1 MRKQREPEMNIEK
14 SLVPLEK
21 YLEAGVHIGSKYK
34 SGQMRKFIY
43 KIRNDGLCVL
53 DINELNQRLKTAGKF
68 LAQYEPSDILVIAGR
83 NYAQKPVKTFA
94 ETIGAKHIIG
104 RFIPGTLTNPANE
117 NFIEPKIVFTADPP
131 VDRQAIKES
140 IKAKIPVISL
150 CDTSNLTKNIDLVIP
165 TNNKG
170 KKAIALIYFIIARE
184 FLKEKDLIQSDKEF
198 EKTPADFE
206 AKIKRRPRTD
216 SDSFGRNSRG
226 PPRRG
231 RR

>member
-1 MRKQREPEMNIEK
+1 MRKQKEPEMQIEK

-53 DINELNQRLKTAGKF
+53 DINELNNRLKIAGKF
-68 LAQYEPSDILVIAGR
+68 ISQYEPSEILVVAGR
-83 NYAQKPVKTFA
+83 NYSQKPVKTFA
-94 ETIGAKHIIG
+94 ETIGAKYIIG
-104 RFIPGTLTNPANE
+104 RFIPGTLTNPSNE
-117 NFIEPKIVFTADPP
+117 NFIEPKLIFTADPP
-131 VDRQAIKES
+131 VDRQAIKEA

-170 KKAIALIYFIIARE
+170 KKAIALIYWIIARE
-184 FLKEKDLIQSDKEF
+184 VLKEKGLISSDKEF
-198 EKTPADFE
+198 EKTPAEFE
-206 AKIKRRPRTD
+206 AKIKRKPRMDTD
-216 SDSFGRNSRG
+216 SRQPRG

>member
-1 MRKQREPEMNIEK
+1 MRKQREPEMNIEN

-53 DINELNQRLKTAGKF
+53 DINELNQRLKIAGKF
-68 LAQYEPSDILVIAGR
+68 LSQYEPSDILVIAGR

-94 ETIGAKHIIG
+94 ETIGAKYIIG
-104 RFIPGTLTNPANE
+104 RFVPGTLTNPSNE

-170 KKAIALIYFIIARE
+170 KKAIALIYYIIARE

-206 AKIKRRPRTD
+206 AKIKRKPRIETD
-216 SDSFGRNSRG
+216 TRRRFT
-226 PPRRG
+226 RG